1 MKHRKFITLLGG
13 AAAVRPLAAWAQQP
27 KPATI
32 GVLVHA
38 APGWQHFWQ
47 VFPEALRELGY
58 MEGKN
63 IRFEFRSDQ
72 GEMSRLP
79 ELAGEVVRLKVNVLC
94 RGSRRQQLPQSKR
107 RTNSQSSV
115 RSAETWSEPDW
126 SSKGWANVGREFVRH
141 AVALARD
148 SGCNLAN

>member
-1 MKHRKFITLLGG
+1 MKRRTFITLLGG
-13 AAAVRPLAAWAQQP
+13 AAAVRPHAAWAQQP

-32 GVLVHA
+32 GVLVRT

-79 ELAGEVVRLKVNVLC
+79 ELAGELVRLKVNVIVAWFTPAAIAAKQATHEIPIVC
-94 RGSRRQQLPQSKR
+94 AVCG
-107 RTNSQSSV
+107 
-115 RSAETWSEPDW
+115 DM
-126 SSKGWANVGREFVRH
+126 VGTGLVE
-141 AVALARD
+141 
-148 SGCNLAN
+148 